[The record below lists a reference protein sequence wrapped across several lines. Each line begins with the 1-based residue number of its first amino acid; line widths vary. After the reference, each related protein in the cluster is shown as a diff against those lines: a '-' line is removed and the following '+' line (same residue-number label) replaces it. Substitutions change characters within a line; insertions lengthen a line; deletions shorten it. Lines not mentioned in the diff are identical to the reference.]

1 MSTDDNPQHP
11 GEPATTPP
19 SLPPLRAFARGLGV
33 VVSIPA
39 ALLCAAGVGFGALA
53 RDGGLSIW
61 HTVFITASMF
71 ALPNQV
77 VLVDQ
82 LARNETVLAAAFA
95 VALAALRML
104 PMTVTVTPFLQA
116 GRRRPLLEVVAVHF
130 VAVSAWVE
138 AHRRLPTFPAEA
150 RLMGYLGLGMG
161 FWSAM
166 LSGTAI
172 GYALAGS
179 VPVAVAATLL
189 FLTPIYFVLSLL
201 ATSRSRMDLFAIG
214 MGCVLAPALYLAV
227 PGFDLLATGLIG
239 GTLAF
244 VLRER
249 RL

>member
-1 MSTDDNPQHP
+1 
-11 GEPATTPP
+11 
-19 SLPPLRAFARGLGV
+19 
-33 VVSIPA
+33 
-39 ALLCAAGVGFGALA
+39 
-53 RDGGLSIW
+53 
-61 HTVFITASMF
+61 
-71 ALPNQV
+71 
-77 VLVDQ
+77 
-82 LARNETVLAAAFA
+82 
-95 VALAALRML
+95 
-104 PMTVTVTPFLQA
+104 
-116 GRRRPLLEVVAVHF
+116 
-130 VAVSAWVE
+130 
-138 AHRRLPTFPAEA
+138 
-150 RLMGYLGLGMG
+150 
-161 FWSAM
+161 M

-201 ATSRSRMDLFAIG
+201 TTSRSRMDLIAIG